1 MILTIQL
8 PPRAEARLAEKAREA
23 GVDMPTYVERLL
35 EADAT
40 RPPLDQILK
49 PVRDAFEASGM
60 SEDELSNIL
69 VKAKK
74 DMRAARRQHG
84 TE

>member
-1 MILTIQL
+1 
-8 PPRAEARLAEKAREA
+8 
-23 GVDMPTYVERLL
+23 MPTYVERLL